1 MEQNITPNTFGLQ
14 VDNGNIPY
22 LTEAAKW
29 GKFLGILGFILCA
42 LMIIGG
48 LFAGTLFT
56 ASFSQLNSDFSSL
69 GSAGSIFITV
79 WLILIALLYFFPS
92 LYLFN
97 FASKMQTAIRNND
110 QVYLNSS
117 FKNLK
122 SCFKFWGI
130 LLIIMLCIYA
140 IGITFAVIGGGM
152 GFGR

>member
-14 VDNGNIPY
+14 VDNGNIPF
-22 LTEAAKW
+22 LVEAAKW
-29 GKFLGILGFILCA
+29 AKFLGILGFILCA
-42 LMIIGG
+42 LMVICG
-48 LFAGTLFT
+48 LFAGTFF
-56 ASFSQLNSDFSSL
+56 ASFFQLNSDLNSL
-69 GSAGSIFITV
+69 GAAGSIFITV

-97 FASKMQTAIRNND
+97 FASKMQAAIRSND

-140 IGITFAVIGGGM
+140 IGITFAFISGSM